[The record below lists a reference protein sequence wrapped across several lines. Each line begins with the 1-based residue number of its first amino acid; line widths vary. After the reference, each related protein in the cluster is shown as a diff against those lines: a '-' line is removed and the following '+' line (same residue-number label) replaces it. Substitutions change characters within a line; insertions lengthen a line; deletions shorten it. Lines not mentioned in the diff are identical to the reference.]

1 MTVLEARTPRR
12 AIAVGAGGLAVLLG
26 ALDTY
31 VVVSVLRQIIEDM
44 QIPLNRL
51 ERVTPIVTG
60 YLLGYVAAM
69 PALAQASDRF
79 GRKLLL
85 QLCLLGFLVG
95 SVVTAA
101 AGSPGV
107 LVAGRVIQGVAS
119 GALLPVTMA
128 LAADLWAT
136 RGRSA
141 VLGAVG
147 AAQELGS
154 VLGPVYGIAI
164 AALAGWRGVFWVNVP
179 LAVAAMVAVQFTVP
193 RRTGT
198 RMGDRVRVD
207 VVGALLLAVVLG
219 LLVVGLYNPDPRNQ
233 VLPSWGPGLLVAA
246 GVAFLV
252 FLGWEFRAKTR
263 LIDTRG
269 VRLGPF
275 LAALGA
281 SLAAGAALMVTLV
294 NVDLFGQTLLG
305 LDDTGSVLL
314 LVRFLVALPVGAL
327 VGGWLAGRFGDRL
340 PACAGLLVAAVGF
353 WLVSRWPVEVLSSP
367 HSLGFVLLPRLDT
380 DLVITGLGLGLVIA
394 PLSAAALR
402 VVPAVQHGVAA
413 AGVVVARMTGMLV
426 GVAALAALG
435 LHRFHSLTATLN
447 TPLPFGK
454 PEAQFEREMAVYRAA
469 VDDALLT
476 QYSETFAITAVVC
489 VVGAALA
496 LLIGGRRQAEAAGQG
511 RVEESDPA
519 EAAG

>member
-1 MTVLEARTPRR
+1 MVAARSRTV
-12 AIAVGAGGLAVLLG
+12 AIGAGGLAVLLG

-31 VVVSVLRQIIEDM
+31 VVVSVLRQIIEDL

-69 PALAQASDRF
+69 PLLAQASDRF

-85 QLCLLGFLVG
+85 QVCLIGFIVG
-95 SVVTAA
+95 SVVTAL
-101 AGSPGV
+101 AGDSGV
-107 LVAGRVIQGVAS
+107 LVTGRVIQGIAS

-136 RGRSA
+136 RRRSA

-154 VLGPVYGIAI
+154 VLGPLYGIAL
-164 AALAGWRGVFWVNVP
+164 AAVFGWRGVFWVNVP

-193 RRTGT
+193 RRSQE
-198 RMGDRVRVD
+198 GDRPKVD

-219 LLVVGLYNPDPRNQ
+219 LLVVGLYNPDPRDQ
-233 VLPSWGPGLLVAA
+233 VLPSWGPPMLVAA
-246 GVAFLV
+246 AVVLVAFLV
-252 FLGWEFRAKTR
+252 WERRARTR

-269 VRLGPF
+269 VRMGPF

-305 LDDTGSVLL
+305 MDDNGSVLL

-327 VGGWLAGRFGDRL
+327 LGGWLAGRLGDRW
-340 PACAGLLVAAVGF
+340 PAFGGLLLAAAGF
-353 WLVSRWPVEVLSSP
+353 WLVSGWPLELLSAR
-367 HSLGFVLLPRLDT
+367 HSLGVVSLPRLDT
-380 DLVITGLGLGLVIA
+380 DLVITGVGLGLVIA

-402 VVPAVQHGVAA
+402 VVPAVQHGVAS

-435 LHRFHSLTATLN
+435 LHRFHSLTATLD

-454 PEAQFEREMAVYRAA
+454 PDAQFEREMAVYRAA
-469 VDDALLT
+469 VNDALLT
-476 QYSETFAITAVVC
+476 QYSETFAITALVC
-489 VVGAALA
+489 VAGAVLA
-496 LLIGGRRQAEAAGQG
+496 LCIGGHQREQ
-511 RVEESDPA
+511 V
-519 EAAG
+519 

>member
-1 MTVLEARTPRR
+1 MSAEVGVAPERGQRR
-12 AIAVGAGGLAVLLG
+12 AVAIGAGGLAVLLG

-31 VVVSVLRQIIEDM
+31 VVVSVLRQIIDDM

-69 PALAQASDRF
+69 PVLAQASDRF

-85 QLCLLGFLVG
+85 QLCLLGFLAG

-101 AGSPGV
+101 AGNPDV

-128 LAADLWAT
+128 LAADLWAA

-154 VLGPVYGIAI
+154 VLGPVYGIAL
-164 AALAGWRGVFWVNVP
+164 AALLGWRGVFWVNVP
-179 LAVAAMVAVQFTVP
+179 LALLAMAAVQVTVP
-193 RRTGT
+193 RNT
-198 RMGDRVRVD
+198 RVGDRVRVD
-207 VVGALLLAVVLG
+207 VVGAVLLAVVLG

-233 VLPSWGPGLLVAA
+233 VLPSWGPVLLGAA
-246 GVAFLV
+246 GVVFLAFLA
-252 FLGWEFRAKTR
+252 WEWRARTR

-269 VRLGPF
+269 VRMGPL

-294 NVDLFGQTLLG
+294 NVDLFGQTLLDK
-305 LDDTGSVLL
+305 DDNGSVLL

-327 VGGWLAGRFGDRL
+327 LGGWLAGRFADRL
-340 PACAGLLVAAVGF
+340 PACAGLLVAAAGF
-353 WLVSRWPVEVLSSP
+353 WLISRWPLDVLSNP
-367 HSLGFVLLPRLDT
+367 HSLGFVSLPRLDT
-380 DLVITGLGLGLVIA
+380 DLVITGLGLGVVIA
-394 PLSAAALR
+394 PLSAATLR

-454 PEAQFEREMAVYRAA
+454 PEAQFDREMAVYRAA

-496 LLIGGRRQAEAAGQG
+496 LFVGGRRADVHETATRG
-511 RVEESDPA
+511 V
-519 EAAG
+519 

>member
-1 MTVLEARTPRR
+1 MTVTQARGR
-12 AIAVGAGGLAVLLG
+12 AVAIGAGGLAVLLG

-69 PALAQASDRF
+69 PLLAQASDRF

-85 QLCLLGFLVG
+85 QVCLLGFLAG
-95 SVVTAA
+95 SVVTAI
-101 AGSPGV
+101 AGDTGV
-107 LVAGRVIQGVAS
+107 LVTGRVIQGVAS

-128 LAADLWAT
+128 LVADLWAE

-154 VLGPVYGIAI
+154 VLGPVYGIAL
-164 AALAGWRGVFWVNVP
+164 AAVAGWRGVFWVNVP
-179 LAVAAMVAVQFTVP
+179 LAVAAMVAVQLSVP
-193 RRTGT
+193 RRP
-198 RMGDRVRVD
+198 REGDRPRVD
-207 VVGALLLAVVLG
+207 VVGAVLLAVVLG
-219 LLVVGLYNPDPRNQ
+219 LLVTGLYNPDPRDD
-233 VLPSWGPGLLVAA
+233 VLPSWGPPLLVAA
-246 GVAFLV
+246 GVAFLL
-252 FLGWEFRAKTR
+252 FLGWELRARTR

-305 LDDTGSVLL
+305 HDDRGSVLL

-340 PACAGLLVAAVGF
+340 PACAGLLVAAAGF
-353 WLVSRWPVEVLSSP
+353 WLISGWPLDVLSAS
-367 HSLGFVLLPRLDT
+367 HDLGLVSLPRLDT

-402 VVPAVQHGVAA
+402 VVPAGQHGVAA

-435 LHRFHSLTATLN
+435 LHRFHSLTANLD

-454 PEAQFEREMAVYRAA
+454 PDAQFEREMAVYRAA

-476 QYSETFAITAVVC
+476 QYSETFAITALVC
-489 VVGAALA
+489 VAGALVSLFITA
-496 LLIGGRRQAEAAGQG
+496 RQPVADTAD
-511 RVEESDPA
+511 RP
-519 EAAG
+519 

>member
-1 MTVLEARTPRR
+1 VTAVQAPGQRR
-12 AIAVGAGGLAVLLG
+12 AVAIGAGGLAVLLG

-31 VVVSVLRQIIEDM
+31 VVVSVLRQIIDDM

-69 PALAQASDRF
+69 PVLAQASDRF

-85 QLCLLGFLVG
+85 QVCLLGFVAG

-101 AGSPGV
+101 AGSPDV
-107 LVAGRVIQGVAS
+107 LVTGRVIQGVAS

-128 LAADLWAT
+128 LAADLWAE

-154 VLGPVYGIAI
+154 VLGPVYGIGL
-164 AALAGWRGVFWVNVP
+164 AALLGWRGVFWVNVP
-179 LAVAAMVAVQFTVP
+179 LAVIAMVAVQFTVP
-193 RRTGT
+193 RKT
-198 RMGDRVRVD
+198 RVSDRVRVD

-219 LLVVGLYNPDPRNQ
+219 LLVFGLYNPDPEHR
-233 VLPSWGPGLLVAA
+233 VLPSSGPLLLGIAA
-246 GVAFLV
+246 VVFLAFLV
-252 FLGWEFRAKTR
+252 WEWRARTR

-305 LDDTGSVLL
+305 EDDNGSVLL

-340 PACAGLLVAAVGF
+340 PTVAGLLVAAAGF
-353 WLVSRWPVEVLSSP
+353 FLISRWPLDVLSAP
-367 HSLGFVLLPRLDT
+367 HSLGFVSLPRLDT
-380 DLVITGLGLGLVIA
+380 DLVITGLGLGVVIA
-394 PLSAAALR
+394 PLSSAALR
-402 VVPAVQHGVAA
+402 VVPSVQHGVAA

-454 PEAQFEREMAVYRAA
+454 PEAQFDQEMAVYRAA
-469 VDDALLT
+469 VNDALLT
-476 QYSETFAITAVVC
+476 QYTETFAITALVC
-489 VVGAALA
+489 VAGA
-496 LLIGGRRQAEAAGQG
+496 LLGLFIGGRRAAADVHETATQG
-511 RVEESDPA
+511 V
-519 EAAG
+519 

>member
-1 MTVLEARTPRR
+1 MTAVETTRGRGR
-12 AIAVGAGGLAVLLG
+12 AVAIGAGGLAVLLG

-31 VVVSVLRQIIEDM
+31 VVVSVLRQIIEDL

-69 PALAQASDRF
+69 PLLGQASDRF

-85 QLCLLGFLVG
+85 QVCLVGFVAG
-95 SVVTAA
+95 SVVTAV
-101 AGSPGV
+101 AGDLGT
-107 LVAGRVIQGVAS
+107 LVTGRVIQGVAS

-128 LAADLWAT
+128 LVADLWAEH
-136 RGRSA
+136 RRSA

-154 VLGPVYGIAI
+154 VLGPLYGIAI
-164 AALAGWRGVFWVNVP
+164 AAVAGWRGVFWVNVP
-179 LAVAAMVAVQFTVP
+179 LAVAAMVAVHFTVP
-193 RRTGT
+193 ARRAPVGE
-198 RMGDRVRVD
+198 RPKVD
-207 VVGALLLAVVLG
+207 VVGAVLLAVVLG
-219 LLVVGLYNPDPRNQ
+219 LAVIGLYNPDPRTQ
-233 VLPSWGPGLLVAA
+233 VLPSWGVPLLVAA
-246 GVAFLV
+246 GVALV
-252 FLGWEFRAKTR
+252 LFVVWELRARTR

-269 VRLGPF
+269 VRTGPF

-294 NVDLFGQTLLG
+294 NVDLFAQTLLG
-305 LDDTGSVLL
+305 RDDQGSVLL

-327 VGGWLAGRFGDRL
+327 AGGWLAGRYGDRW
-340 PACAGLLVAAVGF
+340 PAFAGMLVAAFGF
-353 WLVSRWPVEVLSSP
+353 LLISEWPADVLAARHDLGLVT
-367 HSLGFVLLPRLDT
+367 LPRLDV
-380 DLVITGLGLGLVIA
+380 DLVVTGLGLGLVIA

-435 LHRFHSLTATLN
+435 LHRFHELTADLN

-454 PEAQFEREMAVYRAA
+454 PPEQFERELATYRQAVNE
-469 VDDALLT
+469 ALLT
-476 QYSETFAITAVVC
+476 QYSEIFAITAVVC
-489 VVGAALA
+489 VAGAALA
-496 LLIGGRRQAEAAGQG
+496 LFIGRSRDQANLASSRAG
-511 RVEESDPA
+511 A
-519 EAAG
+519 

>member
-1 MTVLEARTPRR
+1 MVMIPFSLPARQDSETP
-12 AIAVGAGGLAVLLG
+12 
-26 ALDTY
+26 
-31 VVVSVLRQIIEDM
+31 E
-44 QIPLNRL
+44 
-51 ERVTPIVTG
+51 
-60 YLLGYVAAM
+60 
-69 PALAQASDRF
+69 
-79 GRKLLL
+79 K
-85 QLCLLGFLVG
+85 
-95 SVVTAA
+95 
-101 AGSPGV
+101 
-107 LVAGRVIQGVAS
+107 
-119 GALLPVTMA
+119 
-128 LAADLWAT
+128 
-136 RGRSA
+136 
-141 VLGAVG
+141 
-147 AAQELGS
+147 
-154 VLGPVYGIAI
+154 
-164 AALAGWRGVFWVNVP
+164 
-179 LAVAAMVAVQFTVP
+179 
-193 RRTGT
+193 
-198 RMGDRVRVD
+198 VD
-207 VVGALLLAVVLG
+207 VVGGVLLAIALG
-219 LLVVGLYNPDPRNQ
+219 LAVVGLYNPEPDGKQ
-233 VLPSWGPGLLVAA
+233 VLPSWGLPVLLGALVAA
-246 GVAFLV
+246 VAFFV
-252 FLGWEFRAKTR
+252 WERFARTR
-263 LIDTRG
+263 LIEPVG
-269 VRLGPF
+269 VHFRPF

-305 LDDTGSVLL
+305 LDDNGSVLL

-496 LLIGGRRQAEAAGQG
+496 LLIGGRRRAEADG
-511 RVEESDPA
+511 
-519 EAAG
+519 